1 MTKEE
6 IVNRELLIDEVIA
19 HLRHFTQLYGIDSLF
34 VVGGYCRALAMGR
47 RWEANDIDV
56 ASAYHEQAIQL
67 GGLFASE
74 ELNMMPKFYQRT
86 GTAAIEYKSENG
98 SIKVEFQGKSAQ
110 SYMHNQ
116 EVKDY
121 LHQSNVDDVPLMN
134 NLYGRDFTINTLVY
148 SPVKDELYDPL
159 DKAVRDLKRK
169 RIISVLP
176 PDMLTKYN
184 PLAILRAIRF
194 AVTYDFFIEANLRKE
209 MKRNL
214 HLLPEMITHERIVKE
229 MVRILKIDAVKALD
243 MFKRFGL
250 GKLLIDEEI
259 EHFLEL
265 GAKDDDKEKSTVAA

>member
-6 IVNRELLIDEVIA
+6 IINKEILIDEVIA

-34 VVGGYCRALAMGR
+34 IVGGYCRSVAMGR
-47 RWEANDIDV
+47 RWETNDIDV

-74 ELNMMPKFYQRT
+74 ELNTMPKFYQRT
-86 GTAAIEYKSENG
+86 GTAVLEYKSEQG

-110 SYMHNQ
+110 SYMYNQ

-134 NLYGRDFTINTLVY
+134 NIYGRDFTINTLIY
-148 SPVKDELYDPL
+148 SPVKDELLDPL
-159 DKAVRDLKRK
+159 GKAVRDLKRK

-176 PDMLTKYN
+176 PDMLIKYN

-194 AVTYDFFIEANLRKE
+194 AVTYDFFIEANLRNE
-209 MKRNL
+209 MKKNL

-243 MFKRFGL
+243 MFKRFRL
-250 GKLLIDEEI
+250 GKLLMNEEV
-259 EHFLEL
+259 ENFLEL
-265 GAKDDDKEKSTVAA
+265 GAKDEEESTVAA